1 MKRELYMIKI
11 KKILFAFAAMI
22 ALTFGRA
29 CSRSAKLKHVWL
41 CSCLLTALVACGNKQ
56 VAAPAEGNGAS
67 NEAAFKVAKNYF
79 FNNGQ
84 EIPSS
89 PKITTAEEFEKLF
102 GVATT
107 MGERRRVS
115 DGTSGMDGK
124 PTPIDFTK
132 QFVLA
137 IIMPVTNLSTEIT
150 PLRLEEQGDT
160 LYYFYD
166 AKPGEAQSYSTQ
178 PISLVILDKKYIDK
192 EVVMI
197 NELVKDYYTAL
208 ERYLTEQIAGY
219 YAPGEYTVPLS
230 DVVAVNEED
239 STDIRLWGD
248 FWVYNYKQVGDTLK
262 CISGGSH
269 PGLIHICKT
278 GENFYVSRFDQVEDG
293 SRYLPSAK
301 RIFGEYFDSFQLHH
315 SDADN
320 REVERA
326 DMVRIFVR
334 DHGLTATMYQDYGW
348 PAKELK

>member
-1 MKRELYMIKI
+1 MIKM
-11 KKILFAFAAMI
+11 KKILFVFAAMI
-22 ALTFGRA
+22 ALA
-29 CSRSAKLKHVWL
+29 
-41 CSCLLTALVACGNKQ
+41 ACGNKQ
-56 VAAPAEGNGAS
+56 VVAPAEGDGAS
-67 NEAAFKVAKNYF
+67 NEVAFEVAKNYF
-79 FNNGQ
+79 FKNGQ

-89 PKITTAEEFEKLF
+89 PKITTAEEFGKLF
-102 GVATT
+102 GMATT
-107 MGERRRVS
+107 MGE
-115 DGTSGMDGK
+115 DGK

-137 IIMPVTNLSTEIT
+137 IVLPVTNLGTEIT
-150 PLRLEEQGDT
+150 PDRLEEKGDT
-160 LYYFYD
+160 LFYFYD
-166 AKPGEAQSYSTQ
+166 AKVGEAQSYSTQ

-197 NELVKDYYTAL
+197 NEQVKDYYVAL
-208 ERYLTEQIAGY
+208 ERYLTEQIARHC
-219 YAPGEYTVPLS
+219 APGEYTVPLS
-230 DVVAVNEED
+230 DIVAVNDED

-262 CISGGSH
+262 CVSGGSH

-278 GENFYVSRFDQVEDG
+278 DENFYVSRFDQVEDG

-301 RIFGEYFDSFQLHH
+301 QIFGEYFESFQLHH

-326 DMVRIFVR
+326 DVLRIFVR